1 MKAALVRP
9 GPLCVTI
16 GEPAGIGPDIILL
29 AWAGRKQFK
38 LPPLFVIADP
48 SVLSRRA
55 LELSIPL
62 KIDVVEAGETAGP
75 LSTGLPVVPL
85 SSSMRGEAGKPA
97 SGDAGLVIEAIRR
110 GVDAVMDGKASALV
124 TCPISKEALYAE
136 GFVHPGHTEFLA
148 ELASQRTGKP
158 VFPVMM
164 IASDAVRTVPVTIH
178 VALSKVPEL
187 LTPELIVETCI
198 VVERDLRE
206 RFGIERPRLAVAG
219 LNPHAGEGGT
229 MGSEDLQVI
238 GPAIRKLQAAG
249 IAATGPHSAD
259 TLFHERARQTY
270 DAAICMYHDQAL
282 IPAKTLAFDE
292 GVNVTLG
299 LPFIR
304 TSPDHGTAFAIAGTG
319 KANPLSFVHALRL
332 ANTLASA
339 SKAP

>member
-1 MKAALVRP
+1 MKAAKVGP

-29 AWAGRKQFK
+29 AWAGRRRFR
-38 LPPLFVIADP
+38 LPPLFVIGDP

-55 LELSIPL
+55 LELSVPI
-62 KIDVVEAGETAGP
+62 KIDVVETGDIAGP

-85 SSSMRGEAGKPA
+85 SLSMHGEAGKPA
-97 SGDAGLVIEAIRR
+97 SGDAPLVIEAIRR
-110 GVDAVMDGKASALV
+110 GVDAVMGGKASALV
-124 TCPISKEALYAE
+124 TCPISKEALYAA
-136 GFVHPGHTEFLA
+136 GFAHPGHTEFLA
-148 ELASQRTGKP
+148 ELAGQRTGKP

-187 LTPELIVETCI
+187 LTAGLIEETCI
-198 VVERDLRE
+198 VVDRDLRE
-206 RFGIERPRLAVAG
+206 RFGIEKPRLAVAG
-219 LNPHAGEGGT
+219 LNPHAGEGGSI
-229 MGSEDLQVI
+229 GSEDLQII
-238 GPAIRKLQAAG
+238 GPAIKKLQAAG

-259 TLFHERARQTY
+259 TLFHEQARRTY

-304 TSPDHGTAFAIAGTG
+304 TSPDHGTAFSIAGTG
-319 KANPLSFVHALRL
+319 KANPSSLVHALRL
-332 ANTLASA
+332 AHTLASA
-339 SKAP
+339 SKMP